1 MPNRKRLGDL
11 LVGANIITEAQLKET
26 LQKKSQDQR
35 LGDALVERGYLTDR
49 QLIEVLEYQLGIAH
63 VALTMVPIDASL
75 LQVVGDDFA
84 RQNYILPIEKNG
96 ETIRVAMADPMDYVA
111 IDDIELMTGFKVQPV
126 ISSKSDILE
135 TIEKISRKSDDVG
148 LSATTESNEEAPAV
162 RLVNQILQRGV
173 QLKASDVHIDPQE
186 TSVVIKYR
194 VDGLLKTDR
203 VIQPSQYPSLIA
215 RIKIM
220 ANLNITESRLPQD
233 GRVRLQGKKS
243 VDLRISILPTVFGE
257 KIVIRLLDLSNAVK
271 PLSHLGFNKRYL
283 QSFVQLI
290 EQPSGIVLLTGPTGS
305 GKTTTL
311 YSALNYINKE
321 SLNIITIEDPVEYQM
336 EGVNQVQVN
345 PQINLTFASGLRA
358 ILRQDPNVIMVG
370 EMRDEETSEI
380 AIRAALTG
388 HFVLSTLHTN
398 DAISSIPR
406 LFDMGVEPYLV
417 ISALRGVVSQR
428 LVRSICSSCKSEYEP
443 TNVERELF
451 TKRYIQLDKLYIGKG
466 CEACN
471 YTGYKGRLAVHEL
484 FVLDDDIKFMLFE
497 NKSMKEVK
505 IAAMKKGMIPLID
518 DGLLKAKAGLTTVEE
533 VLHVAKAD

>member
-1 MPNRKRLGDL
+1 MPHRKRLGDL
-11 LVGANIITEAQLKET
+11 LVEANIITEAQLMET
-26 LQKKSQDQR
+26 LQKKLPGQR

-63 VALTMVPIDASL
+63 VALNLYPIDTGL
-75 LQVVGDDFA
+75 LELVGDEFA
-84 RQNYILPIEKNG
+84 RQNFILPIEKMD

-126 ISSKSDILE
+126 ISSKNDILE
-135 TIEKISRKSDDVG
+135 SIEKISRRSDDIG
-148 LSATTESNEEAPAV
+148 LSAANELNEEAPAI
-162 RLVNQILQRGV
+162 RLVNQIIQQGV
-173 QLKASDVHIDPQE
+173 HLKASDIHLDPQE
-186 TSVVIKYR
+186 ASVVVKYR
-194 VDGLLKTDR
+194 VDGHLRTDR
-203 VIQPSQYPSLIA
+203 VIQLSTYPSVIA

-233 GRVRLQGKKS
+233 GRVRLQGKKA
-243 VDLRISILPTVFGE
+243 VDLRISVLPTVFGE

-271 PLSHLGFNKRYL
+271 PLNNLGFNKRYL
-283 QSFVQLI
+283 QMFIKLI

-311 YSALNYINKE
+311 YSALNQLNRD
-321 SLNIITIEDPVEYQM
+321 SVNIITIEDPVEYQM

-345 PQINLTFASGLRA
+345 PQINLTFANGLRA

-428 LVRSICSSCKSEYEP
+428 LVRCVCEACKEEYEP
-443 TNVERELF
+443 THVERELF
-451 TKRYIQLDKLYIGKG
+451 AKRLIQLDKLYAGKG
-466 CEACN
+466 CEVCN
-471 YTGYKGRLAVHEL
+471 HTGYKGRLALHEI
-484 FVLDDDIKFMLFE
+484 FYLDDDIKTLLFD
-497 NKSMKEVK
+497 NRSMKEVK

-533 VLHVAKAD
+533 VLNVAKAD

>member
-11 LVGANIITEAQLKET
+11 LVEASIITEAQLQET
-26 LQKKSQDQR
+26 LQKKSPGQR

-63 VALTMVPIDASL
+63 VALNMYPIDVSL
-75 LQVVGDDFA
+75 LEFVGEDFA
-84 RQNYILPIEKNG
+84 RQNYVLPIEKKD

-135 TIEKISRKSDDVG
+135 SIEKISNRSDDVG
-148 LSATTESNEEAPAV
+148 LSATTETIDEAPAI

-173 QLKASDVHIDPQE
+173 QLKASDIHIDPQE
-186 TSVVIKYR
+186 ISVVIKYR

-203 VIQPSQYPSLIA
+203 VISQSQFPSLVA

-243 VDLRISILPTVFGE
+243 IDLRISILPTVYGE

-271 PLSHLGFNKRYL
+271 PLSGLGLNKRYL
-283 QSFVQLI
+283 QSFVQMI

-311 YSALNYINKE
+311 YSALNHINKE
-321 SLNIITIEDPVEYQM
+321 SLNIITVEDPVEYQM
-336 EGVNQVQVN
+336 EGINQVQVN
-345 PQINLTFASGLRA
+345 PQINLTFANGLRA

-370 EMRDEETSEI
+370 EMRDEETAEI

-428 LVRSICSSCKSEYEP
+428 LVRSICPSCKSEYEP
-443 TNVERELF
+443 TQVERELF
-451 TKRYIQLDKLYIGKG
+451 SNRFIQLDKLYIGRG
-466 CEACN
+466 CEDCHH
-471 YTGYKGRLAVHEL
+471 TGYRGRIALHEL
-484 FVLDDDIKFMLFE
+484 FVLDDDIKSLLFE
-497 NKSMKEVK
+497 NKSMKEVR

-518 DGLLKAKAGLTTVEE
+518 DGLLKAKAGFTTVEE